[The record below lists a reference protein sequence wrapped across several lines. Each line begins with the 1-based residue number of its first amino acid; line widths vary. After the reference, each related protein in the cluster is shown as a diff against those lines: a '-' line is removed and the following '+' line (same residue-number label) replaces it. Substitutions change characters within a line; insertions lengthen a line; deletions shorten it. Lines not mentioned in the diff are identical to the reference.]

1 MFAETICEDLNLPL
15 KDFVSRIASAIRERL
30 RDAELPVSSTAVRH
44 SEETPK
50 GSGIDDQEVAWWRRH
65 RVRSRDGEVPAD
77 TKSNDELWTAEQ
89 LQSMMDEQAEF
100 YDLRIRIQLDII
112 SGTMNLQDSFEWDLR
127 SGTSPEEFAEVYAAD
142 LGLNGEFK

>member
-1 MFAETICEDLNLPL
+1 M
-15 KDFVSRIASAIRERL
+15 V
-30 RDAELPVSSTAVRH
+30 
-44 SEETPK
+44 
-50 GSGIDDQEVAWWRRH
+50 
-65 RVRSRDGEVPAD
+65 
-77 TKSNDELWTAEQ
+77 
-89 LQSMMDEQAEF
+89 DEQAEF